1 MMTLERFVLAQNKIW
16 PLPLQE
22 IASGKKRQHW
32 AWFVLPQ
39 VKGLGRSEFAK
50 SFAIDDL
57 DHARAYLAHPVL
69 SPRLIETCAALLA
82 LQNTSA
88 ERVLGGIDAL
98 KLQSCAT
105 LFAEAGGQQIFS
117 DVLARFYGGIRCE
130 TTRDYLA
137 GRRALPTD
145 DEYFTRPPQPDLPT
159 GVA

>member
-1 MMTLERFVLAQNKIW
+1 MNLERFVMAQDQIW
-16 PLPLQE
+16 PLPLRE
-22 IASGKKRQHW
+22 IRSGEKRQHW

-57 DHARAYLAHPVL
+57 DHARAYMAHPVL
-69 SPRLIETCAALLA
+69 GPRLLETCAAMLA
-82 LQNTSA
+82 LENTSA

-105 LFAEAGGQQIFS
+105 LFAEAGGPDVFS
-117 DVLARFYGGIRCE
+117 HVLARYFGGLRCE
-130 TTRDYLA
+130 TTLDYLS

-145 DEYFTRPPQPDLPT
+145 DEYFATPKRSASPK
-159 GVA
+159 GVV